1 MWKMLSWVIFRMT
14 KNSIN
19 IFYFFNTLKMKL
31 KFLLA
36 ALFLCAVTAFTPRAG
51 YESDVAGL
59 LDNMYAGID
68 RTKTMQYT
76 FFQKERMINGWNNAE
91 TFTKLNVA
99 PLKVY
104 LKTKTPEGGHIEVLY
119 NDGERGGKALIKPN
133 GFPYVNVKLH
143 PTSKQMM
150 GTQHHTILSI
160 GFKKV
165 KKIIQDA
172 YKRAAAQNGVNQVF
186 KVTGST
192 TYDGKDCYILQITDP
207 TFAFT
212 NYTVKAGQSLYDIAR
227 ELNIAEYMIMER
239 NKGIDDY
246 FDIKTGQVI
255 KIPTS
260 YAAKTTLYI
269 DKKTFLPIFQKM
281 EDDKGLFEQYEMK
294 GMKVNPMFSVAE
306 FTEDWTD
313 YGF

>member
-1 MWKMLSWVIFRMT
+1 
-14 KNSIN
+14 
-19 IFYFFNTLKMKL
+19 MKF

-36 ALFLCAVTAFTPRAG
+36 ALFLCAVTAFTPPPSG
-51 YESDVAGL
+51 YDPDVKGL

-68 RTKTMQYT
+68 RAKTMQYT
-76 FFQKERMINGWNNAE
+76 FFQKERMIKGWNNAE

-104 LKTKTPEGGHIEVLY
+104 LKTKTPDGGHIEVLY
-119 NDGERGGKALIKPN
+119 ADGERGGKALIKPN

-186 KVTGST
+186 KLTGST

-212 NYTVKAGQSLYDIAR
+212 NYTVKTGQSLYDIAR
-227 ELNIAEYMIMER
+227 EQNIAEYMIMER

-246 FDIKTGQVI
+246 YDIKAGQVI

-269 DKKTFLPIFQKM
+269 DKKTFLPIYQKM

-294 GMKVNPMFSVAE
+294 GLKVNPMFSVAE
-306 FTEDWTD
+306 FTEDWSD